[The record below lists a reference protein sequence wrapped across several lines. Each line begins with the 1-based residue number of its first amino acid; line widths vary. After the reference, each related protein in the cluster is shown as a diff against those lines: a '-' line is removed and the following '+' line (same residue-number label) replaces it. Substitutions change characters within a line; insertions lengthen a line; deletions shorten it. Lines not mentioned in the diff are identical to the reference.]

1 MRVKADLP
9 PVHETAGRLR
19 TRGHPAACAAIRR
32 YIDTERAPHAILL
45 SGPRGSGKT
54 SLALDLAS
62 GLLCLADD
70 PTERPCHSCAA
81 CHKVEHGNHPD
92 LHRVVPEGAG
102 EQIRLAQV
110 QALVSELALLA
121 MEGRVRVALIESAN
135 RLNPDAQNAL
145 LKTLEE
151 PVGAACMVLCAD
163 ETAPLLPTVISR
175 TARHRLG
182 WVPPAAI
189 ADLLA
194 ERGLADAAR
203 ARALASAASGLPGL
217 AVTLAARPEALL
229 GQAQLARQLLD
240 LLAADRRTRLG
251 AVPALMSEAGA
262 LDAAYRVAAGEDSDT
277 GAGALDS
284 DPDPAAT
291 ADGDPDRPMSAPSVA
306 ARRPAARSPA
316 SGPRGATPT
325 KAAASRGPRR
335 PEPAERRR
343 AAQRILLTWR
353 EVGRD
358 LAVVA
363 SGGRAGVRQLDLLED
378 LEKAAPLIDRV
389 RLLRFL
395 DRLDGLTAAIE
406 AYASPELV
414 LDDLLLAWPRPA
426 VAAPAAVSA
435 RPA

>member
-1 MRVKADLP
+1 MRVKADLY
-9 PVHETAGRLR
+9 PVHGTAGRLR
-19 TRGHPAACAAIRR
+19 TRGHPAAHAAVRR
-32 YIDTERAPHAILL
+32 YIDAQQAPHAILL

-54 SLALDLAS
+54 TLALDLAS

-70 PTERPCHSCAA
+70 PAQRPCHGCAA

-92 LHRVVPEGAG
+92 LHRVAPDGAG
-102 EQIRLAQV
+102 QQIKLAQV
-110 QALVSELALLA
+110 QALVSELALLP
-121 MEGRVRVALIESAN
+121 MEGRVRVALIESAD

-151 PVGAACMVLCAD
+151 PVGAACLILCAD

-189 ADLLA
+189 AELLA

-203 ARALASAASGLPGL
+203 ARALASAASGSPGL
-217 AVTLAARPEALL
+217 AVTLASRPEAIL

-240 LLAADRRTRLG
+240 LLSADRRTRLG
-251 AVPALMSEAGA
+251 AVPSLMSEAGA
-262 LDAAYRVAAGEDSDT
+262 LDAAYRGAVYGDGNGRAEAAE
-277 GAGALDS
+277 A
-284 DPDPAAT
+284 DPDDEVGTEADLDRGGPMGTPTATTKRPA
-291 ADGDPDRPMSAPSVA
+291 V
-306 ARRPAARSPA
+306 RRPASAAPRPAA
-316 SGPRGATPT
+316 SGGS
-325 KAAASRGPRR
+325 KR

-343 AAQRILLTWR
+343 AAQRILRTWR

-363 SGGRAGVRQLDLLED
+363 SGGRAEVRQLDLLED
-378 LEKAAPLIDRV
+378 LEQQAPLIDQA
-389 RLLRFL
+389 RLLHFL
-395 DRLDGLTAAIE
+395 DRLDGLSAAVE

-414 LDDLLLAWPRPA
+414 LDDLLLAWPRT
-426 VAAPAAVSA
+426 
-435 RPA
+435 